1 MELQPVIVHGIC
13 YMFACSPSILH
24 GICYTYVW
32 HFKHGI
38 CYMLVV
44 QTFMRVSLGMF
55 RVGYPYGFSR
65 DSFRF
70 RVSLGFLQG
79 FFRVSFA
86 VSLAFHFGFI

>member
-1 MELQPVIVHGIC
+1 MVFATFWHVQLPFCTVFAIFLALRLQPL
-13 YMFACSPSILH
+13 IL
-24 GICYTYVW
+24 
-32 HFKHGI
+32 HGI